1 MRPER
6 LYLLDM
12 VEAAENVAI
21 HIGERDRDS
30 FLGNVTARAAVLH
43 ELTVIGEGAAR
54 LPENFKTAHAG
65 VPWTKIIAFRN
76 FVVHE
81 YFGLDWSIVWQT
93 ATDLVPELGRQITVI
108 LDSEFPGSRGSL

>member
-1 MRPER
+1 MRPDR

-12 VEAAENVAI
+12 VEAAGNVVV
-21 HIGERDRDS
+21 HISDRGEDA

-54 LPENFKTAHAG
+54 ISDEMRNRHPE
-65 VPWTKIIAFRN
+65 VPWSKIVALRN

-81 YFGLDWSIVWQT
+81 YFGLDWPIVWNT
-93 ATDLVPELGRQITVI
+93 ATDLVPLLCQQIALI
-108 LDSEFPGSRGSL
+108 LEAEFPETD

>member
-6 LYLLDM
+6 LYLLDI
-12 VEAAENVAI
+12 VEAAGNVAL
-21 HIGERDRDS
+21 HMAGLDREG

-54 LPENFKTAHAG
+54 LSEDFRTRHPG
-65 VPWTKIIAFRN
+65 VPWAKIVGFRN

-81 YFGLDWSIVWQT
+81 YFGLDWQIVWHT
-93 ATDLVPELGRQITVI
+93 ATDLVPVLRRQVSTI
-108 LDSEFPGSRGSL
+108 LDTEFPGSAA